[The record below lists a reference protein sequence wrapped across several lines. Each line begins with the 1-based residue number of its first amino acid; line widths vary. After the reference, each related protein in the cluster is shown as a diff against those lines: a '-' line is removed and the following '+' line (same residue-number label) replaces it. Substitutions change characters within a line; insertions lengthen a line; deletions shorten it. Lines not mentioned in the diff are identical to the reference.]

1 MKRILK
7 CACMLAAAVCLM
19 ATAALAEL
27 GWVDDQLSP
36 FLDINKDTVF
46 SAGIHLGVLQPFG
59 DEIVTMLNETL
70 DQIRVEARIVDG
82 DSQMTVKVAGNP
94 VFSLEE
100 SSRDG
105 HLLLTTDLLPN
116 RALMAKTSPMDILSG
131 NEMAA
136 EPLFDLH
143 TAISEVEDC
152 YRELAD
158 AIIPYA
164 TEKAANY
171 KITGIGYSRW
181 VRLARLTVQ
190 DSGTLL
196 PQIIRVLGCGMDQA
210 FREKLQTLT
219 CADGFTVALYFD
231 EENGQPLALYMKG
244 SVYLAPED
252 KWTLAYQWAFTRGED
267 KWQDTYRY
275 ELEQGKTPRHK
286 RVIEAKR
293 TSPGTGE
300 DAHFGHDSQLAVK
313 DDNRNE
319 TIIRKDRLQLTHS
332 GNQTH
337 LNGTLVTTVKDHSGG
352 ETTTTVTTITP
363 ELTLTSAEGSGVL
376 SGTVNLQEQKGKNTY
391 QELTFI
397 LDEEPALALDAAAA
411 DGSLFAVDVDP
422 TDPSVAGSSL
432 AQNVDVI
439 WGDDSLKG
447 YLVGNPPIGMTAYPA
462 PRNMQTVD
470 LEMADEAQLAALL
483 DEMAQRAAGLLL
495 VELAQLPGEPLRLLT
510 DGMTDVDYAAFL
522 SLLGDL

>member
-1 MKRILK
+1 MKRIWRRV
-7 CACMLAAAVCLM
+7 CALAAALCLLT
-19 ATAALAEL
+19 TAALAEL
-27 GWVDDQLSP
+27 GWVDEQLSP

-46 SAGIHLGVLQPFG
+46 SAGIQLGTLQPFG
-59 DEIVTMLNETL
+59 DDIVALLNETL
-70 DQIRVEARIVDG
+70 EHIRVEARVVGRDSRMTFRVD
-82 DSQMTVKVAGNP
+82 GNP
-94 VFSLEE
+94 VFYVEE

-105 HLLLTTDLLPN
+105 RMLLTTDLLPN
-116 RALMAKTSPMDILSG
+116 RILAAGASPMDLLSG

-143 TAISEVEDC
+143 TAVAEMEDC
-152 YRELAD
+152 YRELGD
-158 AIIPYA
+158 AIIPFA
-164 TEKAANY
+164 TEKEANY

-181 VRLARLTVQ
+181 VRLARLTVK
-190 DSGTLL
+190 DSETLL
-196 PQIIRVLGCGMDQA
+196 PQIIRVLSCGMDQA

-219 CADGFTVALYFD
+219 CADGFTVALYYD

-244 SVYLAPED
+244 NVYLTPDD

-275 ELEQGKTPRHK
+275 ELEQVQSPRHK
-286 RVIEAKR
+286 RVIEAKS

-300 DAHFGHDSQLAVK
+300 DAQFSHDSQLAVK
-313 DDNRNE
+313 DESRNE
-319 TIIRKDRLQLTHS
+319 TITKKDRLTLTHS
-332 GNQTH
+332 GNQIH
-337 LNGTLVTTVKDHSGG
+337 LTGSLVTTVKDHSSG
-352 ETTTTVTTITP
+352 ETVTTVTTVTP

-376 SGTVNLQEQKGKNTY
+376 SGKVNLQEQRSKNIY
-391 QELTFI
+391 RDLTFV

-422 TDPSVAGSSL
+422 EDPSVAGSSL

-447 YLVGNPPIGMTAYPA
+447 YLVGNPPIGMTAHPV
-462 PRNMQTVD
+462 PENMQTVD
-470 LEMADEAQLAALL
+470 LDMADETQLAALV

-495 VELAQLPGEPLRLLT
+495 VNLARLPGEPLRLLT
-510 DGMTDVDYAAFL
+510 DSMTDVDYAAFL